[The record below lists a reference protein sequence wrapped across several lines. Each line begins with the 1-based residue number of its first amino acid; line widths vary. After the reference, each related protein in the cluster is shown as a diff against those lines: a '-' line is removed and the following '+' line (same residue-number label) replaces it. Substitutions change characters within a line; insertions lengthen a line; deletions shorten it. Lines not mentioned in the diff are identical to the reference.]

1 MSGNGLLKA
10 DNDDDEQVFV
20 VDYSHLPKGDS
31 PAR

>member
-20 VDYSHLPKGDS
+20 VDYTLSLTQ
-31 PAR
+31 R